1 MCTHSATPDLQLF
14 IVSSTNHDSNPD
26 SDLKLKV
33 IPQHRGVCC
42 IDRRQPPHH
51 DGVRGGIAVACGGRR
66 QGAAAFIEQ
75 RSVHARYGARSRESA
90 KQAGGGKQAG
100 SYPYHMSLLSHQTG
114 FMVACLS
121 NFAPTT
127 AQRGRIRVWA
137 RARVTIKGQPVMR
150 SSVVPLRAPWW
161 GRGQHAAGAHH
172 CRLGPWHPCPKLIS
186 SCEPEFVLGLWL
198 QPLPLGQGL
207 GVGVLLG

>member
-1 MCTHSATPDLQLF
+1 M
-14 IVSSTNHDSNPD
+14 HDSNPD

-51 DGVRGGIAVACGGRR
+51 DGARGGITVACGGRR

-75 RSVHARYGARSRESA
+75 RSDHARYRARSRESA

-100 SYPYHMSLLSHQTG
+100 SCPYNMSALSHQTG
-114 FMVACLS
+114 FVVACLS

-127 AQRGRIRVWA
+127 AQQGRIRVRT
-137 RARVTIKGQPVMR
+137 RARGTIKGEPVIG
-150 SSVVPLRAPWW
+150 SSVVHWRAPWR
-161 GRGQHAAGAHH
+161 GSGQHAAGAHH

-186 SCEPEFVLGLWL
+186 SRELEFVLGLWL
-198 QPLPLGQGL
+198 QPLPSGQGL
-207 GVGVLLG
+207 GVGLGLGFRGGVSVRVSVGIR